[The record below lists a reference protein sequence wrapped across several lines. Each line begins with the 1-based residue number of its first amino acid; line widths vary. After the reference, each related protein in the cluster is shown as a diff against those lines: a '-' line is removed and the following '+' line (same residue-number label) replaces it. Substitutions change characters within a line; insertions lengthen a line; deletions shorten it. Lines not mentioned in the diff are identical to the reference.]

1 MKGSH
6 GDMAAFLE
14 SEFVE
19 ELIRMRKTQSIFISV
34 NLNDLTGTYKY
45 DNFNK
50 WQ

>member
-19 ELIRMRKTQSIFISV
+19 ELRRMRETQSILISV
-34 NLNDLTGTYKY
+34 KLNDLTGTYKY
-45 DNFNK
+45 DNFSK
-50 WQ
+50 